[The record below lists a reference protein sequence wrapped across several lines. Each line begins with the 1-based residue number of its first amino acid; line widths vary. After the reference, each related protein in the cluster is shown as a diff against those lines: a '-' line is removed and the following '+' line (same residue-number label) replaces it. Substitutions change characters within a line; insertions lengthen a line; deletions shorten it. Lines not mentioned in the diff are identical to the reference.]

1 MGVADQAPATQS
13 LEIASEIT
21 GVIKYSLK
29 SLGDHAR

>member
-1 MGVADQAPATQS
+1 MADRALATQS

-29 SLGDHAR
+29 RLGDHAR